1 MVAEQAFLA
10 PRAPVDPSSVAA
22 ATAAVAAV
30 GEIGGLALRSLM
42 THQRERRA
50 GRISAQAR
58 EPYTEPNTP
67 MRQSDFVSPTEEP
80 PAAIQCLNA
89 ASRP

>member
-30 GEIGGLALRSLM
+30 GEIGGGPQIAHELS
-42 THQRERRA
+42 T
-50 GRISAQAR
+50 
-58 EPYTEPNTP
+58 
-67 MRQSDFVSPTEEP
+67 
-80 PAAIQCLNA
+80 
-89 ASRP
+89 